1 MSVQRRKME
10 VDEDMA
16 GTSTRTEEKLKAVST
31 AVNRRKG
38 ALQKLKSGR
47 PSAVGERQLRRL
59 IKQAQRRKK
68 KLEKSIERHAV
79 KKSGEAEAAAET
91 ATETPA
97 EA

>member
-1 MSVQRRKME
+1 
-10 VDEDMA
+10 MA
-16 GTSTRTEEKLKAVST
+16 ETITKVEKKLKTVST

-47 PSAVGERQLRRL
+47 PSAVDERHLRRL

-68 KLEKSIERHAV
+68 KLEKSVERHAV
-79 KKSGEAEAAAET
+79 KKPSVADTTAET
-91 ATETPA
+91 PAETPA

>member
-10 VDEDMA
+10 VEEDMA
-16 GTSTRTEEKLKAVST
+16 ETITKPEKKLKTVST
-31 AVNRRKG
+31 AANRRKG
-38 ALQKLKSGR
+38 ALQKLKGGR
-47 PSAVGERQLRRL
+47 PSAVDERHLRRL

-79 KKSGEAEAAAET
+79 KKSGEAETAGEAE
-91 ATETPA
+91 APA